1 MMPARMRP
9 AALFVLSLLL
19 LHAAPARAERVVELS
34 QAFRLAMKNHPTV
47 AILQERVSQAE
58 AARYRSW
65 TRVKPT
71 AFMQQSLS
79 IYDNEVILPATAMGA
94 PAGTP
99 DLVFQKKYQWGSVI
113 NITLPLI
120 VAPAYPAIQAAY
132 KQVEMARLNTVRSSR
147 DFMLQVAR
155 SYYAVVS
162 QKEILRSLGT
172 KVALDEK
179 HLAAARAKLEVG
191 QTARAAVLR
200 ADLVL
205 TQDRQKLLVAKNAV
219 QAAKRQLGILLGLDG
234 PADVKRPA
242 EPPTPTGGYKEQ
254 LHQAVQGREDVKAA
268 QLSVEAAAKGR
279 TAAWLTY
286 LPTLDFSWNYRW
298 TQAAGFIGDQDTW
311 YFLFNLN
318 LVLYD
323 GGARY
328 ASLRESASQIRM
340 AQEQVRALK
349 ASIAGEI
356 VRQRSD
362 LTTAES
368 GLVSAEK
375 ALKLARASRE
385 DMDASYEVGAATQLD
400 VLDASQ
406 RQLEAEINLVSSK
419 FQRDIARLSLAHAL
433 GTFAPAKEGQ

>member
-1 MMPARMRP
+1 MRT
-9 AALFVLSLLL
+9 ALLTTALLL
-19 LHAAPARAERVVELS
+19 LLPSPAHAREMQVVKLA
-34 QAFRLAMKNHPTV
+34 QAFRLAMKNHPTIR
-47 AILQERVSQAE
+47 ILQERVRLAE
-58 AARYRSW
+58 VARYRSW
-65 TRVKPT
+65 TKVKPS

-99 DLVFQKKYQWGSVI
+99 DLVFQKKYQWGSLI
-113 NITLPLI
+113 QLSLPLI

-132 KQVEMARLNTVRSSR
+132 KQVEVARLNEVRSSR
-147 DFMLQVAR
+147 EFLLQVAK

-162 QKEILRSLGT
+162 QKEIMRSLGT
-172 KVALDEK
+172 KVSLDEK
-179 HLAAARAKLEVG
+179 HLAAAKAKLEVG

-205 TQDRQKLLVAKNAV
+205 TQDRQKLLVARNAL
-219 QAAKRQLGILLGLDG
+219 QAARRQLGILLGLNR
-234 PADVKRPA
+234 PVEVERPA
-242 EPPTPTGGYKEQ
+242 EPPTPAGSYQEQ
-254 LHQAVQGREDVKAA
+254 LHKAVQGRGDIRAA
-268 QLSVEAAAKGR
+268 SLSVEAASKGR
-279 TAAWLTY
+279 TAAWLTF
-286 LPTLDFSWNYRW
+286 LPTLDLSWNYRW

-318 LVLYD
+318 LALYD

-328 ASLRESASQIRM
+328 ASLKDSASKIRM
-340 AQEQVRALK
+340 AREQVRALK

-362 LTTAES
+362 LTTAEA

-385 DMDASYEVGAATQLD
+385 DMDASYEVGAVTQLD

-433 GTFAPAKEGQ
+433 GAFAPEKKGQ